1 MGEFTVKFAST
12 DAELAGKGFVHYQ
25 AWNEAYTGLIPQA
38 YLDSRSLSDCR
49 QKARSG
55 TFPTLVAIADGQ
67 VAGFANFIPESRE
80 FVSVPDSCEVVALYV
95 LEKFQR
101 RGIGSTLMERCMAE
115 LPEGKSVVLF
125 VLEGNEKAIR
135 FYRKHGF
142 VFTGSSL
149 TEQVPGGEIR
159 ELEMVKRA
167 AAPLCSSQ

>member
-38 YLDSRSLSDCR
+38 YLDSRSLADCR
-49 QKARSG
+49 RKARSG
-55 TFPTLVAIADGQ
+55 AFPTLVAIADGQ

-101 RGIGSTLMERCMAE
+101 RGIGSALLDRCLEA
-115 LPEGKSVVLF
+115 LPPDRAVVLF
-125 VLEGNEKAIR
+125 VLEGNGKAIR
-135 FYRKHGF
+135 FYQKHGF
-142 VFTGSSL
+142 VFTGHSV
-149 TEQVPGGEIR
+149 TETVPGGEIR
-159 ELEMVKRA
+159 ELEMVK
-167 AAPLCSSQ
+167 QN